1 MLIRTPQWKSYSLY
15 VALFVCGILLE
26 ALVYSLATF
35 WAARFSASPLSLG
48 PVMFLASICFV
59 YGASQVLNALFHIP
73 VIAGMSLTLLSG
85 MISWLGAIAFLLFLV
100 LALSMAIYALIGVP
114 VRIVYF
120 AYRSHKN

>member
-1 MLIRTPQWKSYSLY
+1 MLVRTPKWKSYGLY

-35 WAARFSASPLSLG
+35 WAARYSASPLSLG
-48 PVMFLASICFV
+48 PVMFLASLCFV

-73 VIAGMSLTLLSG
+73 FVAGMSLTLLSG
-85 MISWLGAIAFLLFLV
+85 MISWLGAIALLLFLV
-100 LALSMAIYALIGVP
+100 LAISMAIYALIGVP

-120 AYRSHKN
+120 AYKSHKT